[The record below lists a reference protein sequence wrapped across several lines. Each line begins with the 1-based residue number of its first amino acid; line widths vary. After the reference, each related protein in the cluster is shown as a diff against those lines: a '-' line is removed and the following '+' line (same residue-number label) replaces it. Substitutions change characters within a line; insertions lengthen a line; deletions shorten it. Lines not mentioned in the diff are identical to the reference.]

1 MIDKQ
6 SYQQGFNDGYVQG
19 IKVENQ
25 NFIRNLKEYLYGL
38 EDRRKNGDIVIG
50 YWQVRKLINEIVE
63 NCELKEEKKIDK
75 EELKKEGD

>member
-6 SYQQGFNDGYVQG
+6 SYQQGFNDGYVQR

-63 NCELKEEKKIDK
+63 NCELKEKN
-75 EELKKEGD
+75 